1 MSMSGWKMN
10 GNVDTVK
17 DHLRGIIKR
26 KEKAIELLANS
37 HSTARR
43 NYLIDYIAG
52 RDLEIEMNTNTIVKF
67 FGETDFSLDSL

>member
-1 MSMSGWKMN
+1 MAAWKMN

-17 DHLRGIIKR
+17 DPLRGILAK
-26 KEKAIELLANS
+26 KEEAIALLANS

-52 RDLEIEMNTNTIVKF
+52 RDLEIELNTNTIVKF

>member
-1 MSMSGWKMN
+1 MAPWKMK

-17 DHLRGIIKR
+17 AHLRGIHPK
-26 KEKAIELLANS
+26 KEEAIELLANS

-52 RDLEIEMNTNTIVKF
+52 RDLEIELNTNTIVKF
-67 FGETDFSLDSL
+67 FGETHFRKIANC